1 MMSSDLLKRAAG
13 IVESYVSNN
22 ELPAGEIAGLLNK
35 VYNSLVQLSA
45 MEAGGSSSGG
55 EGASGVGQEDLH
67 ARMARSGGRDAAPS
81 DAKPAER
88 DLKNTKPEPIIPIS
102 EAVREDAV
110 ICLICGKACKALKG
124 HLTRS
129 HKITIDDYR
138 KMFDLPRSFQLV
150 SPAYSEKRRKL
161 AIDAGLGEKL
171 RTARNR
177 NRDSQE

>member
-1 MMSSDLLKRAAG
+1 MSSDLLKRAAG

-22 ELPAGEIAGLLNK
+22 ELPAAEIAALLNR
-35 VYNSLVQLSA
+35 VYNSLLQLSA
-45 MEAGGSSSGG
+45 VEAGGNLSGVD
-55 EGASGVGQEDLH
+55 GASGLGQDDLQ
-67 ARMARSGGRDAAPS
+67 ARLARGAGRDGGSADFKSS
-81 DAKPAER
+81 DR
-88 DLKNTKPEPIIPIS
+88 DLRNTKPEPIIPIS

-110 ICLICGKACKALKG
+110 ICLLCGKACKALKG

-177 NRDSQE
+177 NRDNQG

>member
-1 MMSSDLLKRAAG
+1 MSSDLLKRAAG

-22 ELPAGEIAGLLNK
+22 ELPAGEIPGLLNK
-35 VYNSLVQLSA
+35 VYNSLLQLSTV
-45 MEAGGSSSGG
+45 EAGGGIVAG
-55 EGASGVGQEDLH
+55 EGGAHTEDSQGRAARGGARDTASDV
-67 ARMARSGGRDAAPS
+67 RSPEPG
-81 DAKPAER
+81 
-88 DLKNTKPEPIIPIS
+88 LKDTKPTPAVPIS

-110 ICLICGKACKALKG
+110 VCLICAKACKALKG

-177 NRDSQE
+177 NRDHQE

>member
-1 MMSSDLLKRAAG
+1 MSSDLLKRAAG

-45 MEAGGSSSGG
+45 SEAGGGLSGG
-55 EGASGVGQEDLH
+55 DGSGVAGHEDSH
-67 ARMARSGGRDAAPS
+67 SRMIRGSGRESAVA
-81 DAKPAER
+81 
-88 DLKNTKPEPIIPIS
+88 DLKTSERELRNTKPEPIIPIS

-110 ICLICGKACKALKG
+110 ICLLCGKACKALKG

-138 KMFDLPRSFQLV
+138 KMFDLPKSFQLV

-177 NRDSQE
+177 NRDNQE